1 MTFTVTGCSTEQ
13 AGEHSV
19 TSPDGTLWQS
29 MTVERLPDLNTS
41 RGNHRAIVIGDEI
54 VILGGHTEGF
64 KPVETAEYYADAS
77 WHTISMLYPH
87 QNGFAAKLQDGQI
100 MLGGGSAEAF
110 GIGQSF
116 GAEIYNPKSHT
127 FSPVGIMTKKRT
139 LSSALTLPDGR
150 VIIAGNWY
158 ADDSYETWSTTGGF
172 VPGDPLS
179 PGWSAPFILSAS
191 GDDIIVFGPFDTNG
205 NDISG
210 IVKHIN
216 GETDTVPL
224 LERWKLSHNYFY
236 FPDDYQIDDYT
247 YLLSALNQTADQA
260 AIIKMDN
267 GEFSLLEMENPLP
280 AQGPDGNPIQWGNIQ
295 VDRPAGLIWMHGFAP
310 KTGRIYFA
318 CINYGSNSVKHY
330 YADNPGGFPAGCAR
344 LMSGGR
350 MLLTGGLGW
359 NKDAYPV
366 QVDNFKTY
374 SSVYIFHTELSKK
387 ATVPFWA
394 IIICILIAA
403 GIIAIIVIK
412 ARSRVQETPLA
423 ADDSRLNLMEQISA
437 LIEEKELYR
446 KKNLRITDVASELA
460 TNKTYVSLL
469 LNNLSG
475 ESFTSM
481 ITRYRVMYAQK
492 LLREQPDMM
501 LDEVADQSGF
511 SSRTTFFRNFKAV
524 TGMTPQD
531 WKNKNNK
538 NGDA

>member
-1 MTFTVTGCSTEQ
+1 M
-13 AGEHSV
+13 
-19 TSPDGTLWQS
+19 
-29 MTVERLPDLNTS
+29 NTS

-64 KPVETAEYYADAS
+64 KPVETAEYYADGS

-158 ADDSYETWSTTGGF
+158 AVDSYETWSASGGF
-172 VPGDPLS
+172 VPGEPLS
-179 PGWSAPFILSAS
+179 PGWSAPFILSVS
-191 GDDIIVFGPFDTNG
+191 GDDIIVFGPFDTYG

-236 FPDDYQIDDYT
+236 FPEDYQIDDYT
-247 YLLSALNQTADQA
+247 YMLSALNQSTDQA

-267 GEFSLLEMENPLP
+267 GEFSLFEMENPLP

-295 VDRPAGLIWMHGFAP
+295 VDRPAGLIWMHGFAS

-318 CINYGSNSVKHY
+318 RINYDSKSVTYY
-330 YADNPGGFPAGCAR
+330 YADNPGGFPTGCAR

-350 MLLTGGLGW
+350 MLLSGGLGW

-374 SSVYIFHTELSKK
+374 SSVYIFHTERLNRSV
-387 ATVPFWA
+387 VPFW
-394 IIICILIAA
+394 IIIIAA
-403 GIIAIIVIK
+403 VVITGII
-412 ARSRVQETPLA
+412 LA
-423 ADDSRLNLMEQISA
+423 VLLRKRENKDTVPASTEDNRLNLMNQISA

-446 KKNLRITDVASELA
+446 RKNIRITDVASELA
-460 TNKTYVSLL
+460 TNKTYVSIL

-475 ESFTSM
+475 ESFTTL
-481 ITRYRVMYAQK
+481 ITRYRVTYAQK
-492 LLREQPDMM
+492 LMSEHPDML
-501 LDEVADQSGF
+501 LDDVADQSGF

-524 TGMTPQD
+524 TGMTPQE
-531 WKNKNNK
+531 WKKTITRNE
-538 NGDA
+538 